1 MYYSMC
7 VSMEDLRGDLD
18 NVLMEAIALWRNS
31 TKFRWFFS
39 HPQIYLS
46 GRFPLEGEDDTV
58 DFDSN
63 S

>member
-1 MYYSMC
+1 MR
-7 VSMEDLRGDLD
+7 VSIKDLRGDLD

-31 TKFRWFFS
+31 TKFRWLFS
-39 HPQIYLS
+39 HPQSYLS
-46 GRFPLEGEDDTV
+46 GRFPLEGEDV